1 MRYVLEIE
9 YKQFHKTQYLNSG
22 KKHWLKMVFH
32 FVCTECLVLQNN
44 HLKTLFD
51 GLVIH
56 HTKHFHYLIWFH
68 FFRLLESQQNTINC
82 SKESVSETANFSNFN
97 LYQINSRFFFS
108 FSAHIPYGKRRYLHQ
123 SPFFQNLTCSK
134 FIPKM
139 KVFTHIIQLRKN

>member
-1 MRYVLEIE
+1 
-9 YKQFHKTQYLNSG
+9 
-22 KKHWLKMVFH
+22 MVFH

-97 LYQINSRFFFS
+97 LYQINSRFFFI
-108 FSAHIPYGKRRYLHQ
+108 FRPYSIWEKKIFTSVAFFPKFDMFQIYTQNESLHPYNPTEKELA
-123 SPFFQNLTCSK
+123 SCEL
-134 FIPKM
+134 
-139 KVFTHIIQLRKN
+139 